1 MRLSSSSSSTTGFN
15 QVTQEG
21 DNKCLNSELWHAC
34 AGPLVSLP
42 HVGSRAVYFPQG
54 HSEQVAASTNK
65 EVDAHIPNYPSL
77 PAQLICQLHNVT
89 MHADVET
96 DEVYAQMTLQ
106 PLSPEDK
113 KDAYLLPAELG
124 TASKQPS
131 NYFCKTLT
139 ASDTSTHGGFSV
151 PRRAAEKV
159 FPPLDFSQTPP
170 AQELIARDLH
180 DNEWKFRHIFRGQP
194 KRHLLT
200 TGWSVFVSAKRLVAG
215 DSVLFI
221 WNEKNQLLLGIRR
234 ANRPQTVMP
243 SSVLSSDSM
252 HIGLLAAAAHA
263 AATNS
268 RFTIFYNPRTSPSEF
283 VIPLVKYIKAV
294 YHTRVSVGMRFRML
308 FETEESSVRR
318 YMGTITGISDLDPAR
333 WPNSHWRS
341 VKVGWDESTA
351 GERQPRVSLWEIEPL
366 TTFPM
371 YPSAFPM
378 RLKRPWPSGLPSF
391 HAGLK
396 DDDLSIN
403 SPMMWLQGGVGD
415 LGVHSLNFQNFGAA
429 PWIQP
434 RFEASMPALQPD
446 VYQTMAA
453 AALQEMRTVESS
465 KLASQSLLQFQQ
477 SQNLSTGPAALV
489 QRQMLQQSNLQ
500 NAFLQNFQENQASTQ
515 TQLLQQQLQQHIQY
529 TDQQQQQQQ
538 RHQPQHQHQHQ
549 HQQVQQPKQ
558 LNELSA
564 QQQIPN
570 VISALPHLTSVAPSH
585 SPSLQAI
592 PSQCQQQAFSEPL
605 GNLIAAS
612 GVSSVPSIM
621 GSLPQD
627 RGHLLNSNGSN
638 PVSSSALL
646 SKQAAFGPQLSSGA
660 APGVLPQ
667 VEQSGTTQSAV
678 SDLATLLAPF
688 SGREYSTYQGA
699 NDPQNN
705 LLFGVNIDS
714 STFMLQ
720 HGIPNLRNIGTENDP
735 LSMPFTASTFTS
747 ATGSDIPLTSDMTA
761 SSCVDESG
769 FLQSSE
775 NVDQVNPSTRT
786 FVKVHKSGSYGRS
799 LDISK
804 FSSYDELRSE
814 LARLFCLEG
823 QLEDRQRS
831 GWQLVFVDREN
842 DVLLLGDDPW
852 QEFVNNV
859 WYIKILSP
867 LEVQQMGKEGLT
879 SAASVPS
886 QKLSNSTSDGYM
898 NRQEFRNSSNPDG
911 YLNRQDFRNSS
922 NGIASMGSLDYQ
934 GRCS

>member
-1 MRLSSSSSSTTGFN
+1 MKLSSSGFSH
-15 QVTQEG
+15 QPQEG
-21 DNKCLNSELWHAC
+21 EKRCLNSELWHAC

-42 HVGSRAVYFPQG
+42 AVGSRVVYFPQG

-77 PAQLICQLHNVT
+77 PPQLICQLHNVT

-106 PLSPEDK
+106 PLSPQEQ
-113 KDAYLLPAELG
+113 KDPYLPAELG
-124 TASKQPS
+124 NPNKQPT

-159 FPPLDFSQTPP
+159 FPPLDFSQQPP

-268 RFTIFYNPRTSPSEF
+268 RFTIFYNPRASPSEF
-283 VIPLVKYIKAV
+283 VIPLAKYAKAV

-318 YMGTITGISDLDPAR
+318 YMGTITGIGDLDPVR

-371 YPSAFPM
+371 YPSPFPL
-378 RLKRPWPSGLPSF
+378 RLKRPWPPGLPSL
-391 HAGLK
+391 HGGK
-396 DDDLSIN
+396 DDDLGLN
-403 SPMMWLQGGVGD
+403 SPLMWLRGDGVDRGIQ
-415 LGVHSLNFQNFGAA
+415 SLNFQSIGMT
-429 PWIQP
+429 PWMQP
-434 RFEASMPALQPD
+434 RLDASLLGLQPD
-446 VYQTMAA
+446 MYQAMAA
-453 AALQEMRTVESS
+453 AALQEMRNADPL
-465 KLASQSLLQFQQ
+465 KQASPSLLQFQQ
-477 SQNLSTGPAALV
+477 PHNIPNRSASLLQSQI
-489 QRQMLQQSNLQ
+489 LQQSQ
-500 NAFLQNFQENQASTQ
+500 PQSSPTFLQNIPGNQ
-515 TQLLQQQLQQHIQY
+515 TQSQSQAHLLQHQLQHHHSFKDHLQQP
-529 TDQQQQQQQ
+529 QQQQQQQ
-538 RHQPQHQHQHQ
+538 QQHHHHQLQQQHQ
-549 HQQVQQPKQ
+549 
-558 LNELSA
+558 LSD

-570 VISALPHLTSVAPSH
+570 VVSSLSQLASASQTQT
-585 SPSLQAI
+585 PSLQAI
-592 PSQCQQQAFSEPL
+592 SSLCQQQTFPDSNGNAVATAGLSPLHSILGSFSQ
-605 GNLIAAS
+605 NDTS
-612 GVSSVPSIM
+612 
-621 GSLPQD
+621 
-627 RGHLLNSNGSN
+627 HLLNLPRNNSLI
-638 PVSSSALL
+638 PSSSAWLP
-646 SKQAAFGPQLSSGA
+646 KQVTVESTLSSGA
-660 APGVLPQ
+660 QSVLPQ
-667 VEQSGTTQSAV
+667 VDQLGPPQPNV
-678 SDLATLLAPF
+678 SQHSVSLPPF
-688 SGREYSTYQGA
+688 LGRECSVDQEGSA
-699 NDPQNN
+699 DPQNH

-714 STFMLQ
+714 SALLMQ
-720 HGIPNLRNIGTENDP
+720 NNMSSLRGVSSETDSTT
-735 LSMPFTASTFTS
+735 LPFS
-747 ATGSDIPLTSDMTA
+747 A
-761 SSCVDESG
+761 SSFLSGAGTDFPLNLAMTTSSCLDESG
-769 FLQSSE
+769 FLQSPD
-775 NVDQVNPSTRT
+775 NVGQVNPPTRT
-786 FVKVHKSGSYGRS
+786 FVKVHKLGSFGRS
-799 LDISK
+799 LDITR
-804 FSSYDELRSE
+804 FSSYNELRSE
-814 LARLFCLEG
+814 LAHMFGLEG
-823 QLEDRQRS
+823 QLEDPLRS

-859 WYIKILSP
+859 WCIKILSP
-867 LEVQQMGKEGLT
+867 QEVQQMGKQDLELLN
-879 SAASVPS
+879 SVPI
-886 QKLSNSTSDGYM
+886 QRLSSSSCDNYVGHQDS
-898 NRQEFRNSSNPDG
+898 RN
-911 YLNRQDFRNSS
+911 LT
-922 NGIASMGSLDYQ
+922 GIMSVGSLDY
-934 GRCS
+934 